1 MLIWVADL
9 DPDPVRKCSFYV
21 CLYTEY
27 FKLYEITQLMSKKDL
42 MTTDLRGKFYTV
54 LCVHTKSRSGSDQ
67 KLSDL
72 DLSEFVYEANKCFK
86 YHKRE
91 RERVN

>member
-27 FKLYEITQLMSKKDL
+27 FKLYEITQLMSKKKAL
-42 MTTDLRGKFYTV
+42 MTIDLRGKFYTV
-54 LCVHTKSRSGSDQ
+54 QFVHSKSRSGSDQ

-72 DLSEFVYEANKCFK
+72 DLSEFVYEANQ
-86 YHKRE
+86 
-91 RERVN
+91 